1 LTDPA
6 TERIKGVT
14 DKPKDATGT
23 PQDARRG
30 TIYGACAYAIW
41 GVFPLYF
48 HLLQPAGAW
57 EILAHR
63 ILWTL
68 LFCGAVLVVRRDF
81 GWARS
86 VFGNPAMLG
95 AVTLAG
101 VLLAANWTIYVWAV
115 MAHHVTEASLG
126 YFLNPIVTVAIG
138 VLVLREKL
146 RRLQWLAVAIGLAA
160 GIYLTIDFGRPPWI
174 AVGLAFSFAFY
185 GLMKKRLGA
194 SLSAFQSLTAETA
207 VLVPVAV
214 AVLVW
219 VTATGQATFTMGS
232 AAHPLLLASAGL
244 VTAAPLL
251 LFGAAARRVPLVTIG
266 LLQFV
271 TPVLQLLC
279 GVLLLGEAMSRSRWI
294 GFAIV
299 WIALLVLTFD
309 SIRSVRTRRRLADA
323 AQYAEA
329 APTAVAPEPV
339 SG

>member
-1 LTDPA
+1 LTDSTTGLSA
-6 TERIKGVT
+6 QAE
-14 DKPKDATGT
+14 DAKDTL
-23 PQDARRG
+23 QDAERG
-30 TIYGACAYAIW
+30 TIYGASAYVIW

-48 HLLQPAGAW
+48 TLLAPAGAW

-68 LFCGAVLVVRRDF
+68 LFCVAVLVARRDY
-81 GWARS
+81 GWGRS
-86 VFGNPAMLG
+86 VFANPAMLA

-101 VLLAANWTIYVWAV
+101 LLLAANWTIYVWAV

-138 VLVLREKL
+138 VVVLREKL
-146 RRLQWLAVAIGLAA
+146 RRLQWVAVAIGLAA
-160 GIYLTIDFGRPPWI
+160 GVYLTIDFGRPPWI
-174 AVGLAFSFAFY
+174 ALGLAFSFAFY

-194 SLSAFQSLTAETA
+194 SLSAFQSLTSETA

-214 AVLVW
+214 AVLIW
-219 VTATGQATFTMGS
+219 VSLRGETTFTAGS
-232 AAHPLLLASAGL
+232 PWHPLLLASAGL

-279 GVLLLGEAMSRSRWI
+279 GVLLLGESMSTSRWI
-294 GFAIV
+294 GFSIV
-299 WIALLVLTFD
+299 WVALLVLTFD
-309 SIRSVRTRRRLADA
+309 SMASVRARRRLADA
-323 AQYAEA
+323 AESA
-329 APTAVAPEPV
+329 A
-339 SG
+339 S

>member
-1 LTDPA
+1 LTDRLASSP
-6 TERIKGVT
+6 KGVRVN
-14 DKPKDATGT
+14 PKDATDT
-23 PQDARRG
+23 PRDARRG
-30 TIYGACAYAIW
+30 TLYGAGAYVIW

-48 HLLQPAGAW
+48 DLLAPAGAW

-68 LFCGAVLVVRRDF
+68 LFCGAVLIVRRDY
-81 GWARS
+81 GWCRS

-101 VLLAANWTIYVWAV
+101 VLLAVNWSIYVWAV
-115 MAHHVTEASLG
+115 MAHHVTEAALG

-160 GIYLTIDFGRPPWI
+160 GAYLTIDFGRPPWI
-174 AVGLAFSFAFY
+174 ALGLAFSFAFY

-194 SLSAFQSLTAETA
+194 SLSAFQSLTSETA
-207 VLVPVAV
+207 VLVPVAI

-219 VTATGQATFTMGS
+219 VWLRGATTFTVDAPS
-232 AAHPLLLASAGL
+232 HPLLLASAGL

-279 GVLLLGEAMSRSRWI
+279 GVLLLGESMSASRWI
-294 GFAIV
+294 GFVIV
-299 WIALLVLTFD
+299 WVALLVLAFD
-309 SIRSVRTRRRLADA
+309 SIQSVRTRRRLADA
-323 AQYAEA
+323 AEFA
-329 APTAVAPEPV
+329 AV
-339 SG
+339 